1 MRRHMTSPIYGYKVR
16 QKRACTFNITAEGE
30 NLALSHLH
38 LLPYSHKFGHPSSP
52 APFYIFIPQLAY
64 ALGYSITDL
73 AETESL
79 RKEYQKSLSIV
90 VNS

>member
-1 MRRHMTSPIYGYKVR
+1 MHRHMKSPIYGYKVH

-30 NLALSHLH
+30 NLALPHLH
-38 LLPYSHKFGHPSSP
+38 LLPYSHKFGHPSNP
-52 APFYIFIPQLAY
+52 APFYIFFPQLAY
-64 ALGYSITDL
+64 ALDYSITDL

-79 RKEYQKSLSIV
+79 RTEYQKSLSTA